1 MKTNKDAL
9 TLKLARLRQ
18 LIQAEIDYS
27 FQVENEY
34 RFAYETRQSNDR
46 AWKEFASLFAP
57 GEEEE
62 EDVQSEALD
71 D

>member
-1 MKTNKDAL
+1 MKINKDDL

-34 RFAYETRQSNDR
+34 RFSYETRQSNDR
-46 AWKEFASLFAP
+46 TWKEFASLFTP
-57 GEEEE
+57 DDTDPTSQ
-62 EDVQSEALD
+62 ED
-71 D
+71 